1 MKGQL
6 QGIIRA
12 WKEYLPALCSKVQ
25 GYPCS
30 SGEVLELNAKM
41 LNSSAKDRF
50 SASLSCCAPRHP
62 APTYQSV
69 NVASY

>member
-6 QGIIRA
+6 QGIELR
-12 WKEYLPALCSKVQ
+12 KSTCLPCVVRCKGILAVL
-25 GYPCS
+25 
-30 SGEVLELNAKM
+30 ERVLELNAKM